1 MGDGGVRKP
10 TVGVSA
16 GYRNPTKKI
25 WTQNL
30 YLKTPTI
37 QTSAS
42 KPDPSFH
49 LHGPNTQPLTT
60 TLTHHPT
67 QTFHMADTTAA
78 QPASA
83 PGDRVVI
90 GISFGNSSSS
100 IAVTVDDKAEVIA
113 NEDGGEGAPRPTYHR
128 R

>member
-37 QTSAS
+37 QTSAT
-42 KPDPSFH
+42 KPDPFIH
-49 LHGPNTQPLTT
+49 LHGPNTQPLPPTFT
-60 TLTHHPT
+60 YNQT

-100 IAVTVDDKAEVIA
+100 IAVTVDDKSEVIA
-113 NEDGGEGAPRPTYHR
+113 NEDGGEGAPRPTYR
-128 R
+128 RR